1 MSFCTEGCV
10 QSAWLSGTAAGSA
23 FVFRIRNPNPPG
35 SQRLSVVLLLLLFNM
50 YVFVGPVCCV
60 WPGARAG
67 WVMRSPGLESPGLRE
82 VLCSSAMFGSAGS
95 SVCGSWS
102 SPRRALG
109 PKRLRASRQVW
120 SAAGADVLRVLLGF
134 SAAPQE
140 LLQQL
145 SENGGVKFQ
154 LWDAEKD
161 SDRNIPA
168 CWSSIQQNNTFYK
181 QERHFTCL
189 MQSNSLIFD
198 IVWFIYLHLLHYS
211 EEN

>member
-1 MSFCTEGCV
+1 MCSLHGWVE
-10 QSAWLSGTAAGSA
+10 
-23 FVFRIRNPNPPG
+23 
-35 SQRLSVVLLLLLFNM
+35 LLLLLDLLLCSGSGTQTHLEVRDWVWFFCSFCLRCM
-50 YVFVGPVCCV
+50 YLSGPFAVSGRE
-60 WPGARAG
+60 PERAEWWG
-67 WVMRSPGLESPGLRE
+67 PPGLESPGLRE

-109 PKRLRASRQVW
+109 SKRLRVSRQVW

-134 SAAPQE
+134 SAVPQE
-140 LLQQL
+140 LLQQR

-154 LWDAEKD
+154 LWAEKG

-168 CWSSIQQNNTFYK
+168 CWTSIQQNNTFYK
-181 QERHFTCL
+181 QERHFNCL
-189 MQSNSLIFD
+189 MQFNSLIFD
-198 IVWFIYLHLLHYS
+198 IVWFVYLHLLHYS